1 MERSNAAMKYE
12 ELNIYNYEQSS
23 IKPLLEQNIIRV
35 LEDNT
40 YFYIGIDNNNP
51 SDSWDVI
58 DKAEHKRHWATII
71 DMFAAGVFD
80 EAKEITPEEFRKRV
94 L

>member
-1 MERSNAAMKYE
+1 MKYE
-12 ELNIYNYEQSS
+12 ELHIYDYEQQTME
-23 IKPLLEQNIIRV
+23 LLLAQKIIRV
-35 LEDNT
+35 LEDDK
-40 YFYIGIDNNNP
+40 YFYVAIESDEP

-58 DKAEHKRHWATII
+58 DKAKYKRHWATII